1 MPEVWFAIPGD
12 LATRTGG
19 YAYARNLRAA
29 LPGAGWTP
37 HHVRLPGGF
46 PMPSAGELAATR
58 QTLSQLPHNAIVLID
73 GLAFGAL
80 PCDVIKSVNLRFVA
94 LVHHPLCQET
104 GLSNDAAR
112 RLRASETMALGLA
125 RAVAT
130 TSRHTADQLRRD
142 FDVPENKLYVSYPG
156 TKNALRAAPK
166 NPVPQLLTVATLTHR
181 KGHDT
186 LIQAFSMLKD
196 LSWHSIL
203 VGSMER
209 DPVVTAKIR
218 TLIAS
223 QGLQQRVSL
232 RGELDEHALDAAY
245 ADADVFALPS
255 RYEGYGM
262 AFAEALACGLPIV
275 ACAAG
280 AVVDTVPADAGL
292 IVPPDDPVA
301 LATALRRVISDI
313 VLRRNLADAAW
324 SRGRSLPTW
333 NDTAAGISMALRS
346 AQP

>member
-1 MPEVWFAIPGD
+1 
-12 LATRTGG
+12 
-19 YAYARNLRAA
+19 
-29 LPGAGWTP
+29 
-37 HHVRLPGGF
+37 
-46 PMPSAGELAATR
+46 
-58 QTLSQLPHNAIVLID
+58 
-73 GLAFGAL
+73 
-80 PCDVIKSVNLRFVA
+80 
-94 LVHHPLCQET
+94 
-104 GLSNDAAR
+104 
-112 RLRASETMALGLA
+112 
-125 RAVAT
+125 
-130 TSRHTADQLRRD
+130 
-142 FDVPENKLYVSYPG
+142 
-156 TKNALRAAPK
+156 
-166 NPVPQLLTVATLTHR
+166 
-181 KGHDT
+181 
-186 LIQAFSMLKD
+186 MLKD

-313 VLRRNLADAAW
+313 ILRRNLADAAW

-333 NDTAAGISMALRS
+333 NDTAACISMALRS